1 MLAVATFLRSDEA
14 TEGIFG
20 KLVSQRATRRL
31 RGKRDLGPR
40 ARAARPGFGSAAADP
55 GGSEPRETLAMNVP
69 EEPAPVGAELRL
81 DVVRRPVVR
90 HSLSTVRIPGFF
102 VYPSESL
109 LATPRGLRGHPPRE
123 EL

>member
-40 ARAARPGFGSAAADP
+40 ARAARLGFGSALADP
-55 GGSEPRETLAMNVP
+55 GVT
-69 EEPAPVGAELRL
+69 
-81 DVVRRPVVR
+81 
-90 HSLSTVRIPGFF
+90 
-102 VYPSESL
+102 
-109 LATPRGLRGHPPRE
+109 
-123 EL
+123 